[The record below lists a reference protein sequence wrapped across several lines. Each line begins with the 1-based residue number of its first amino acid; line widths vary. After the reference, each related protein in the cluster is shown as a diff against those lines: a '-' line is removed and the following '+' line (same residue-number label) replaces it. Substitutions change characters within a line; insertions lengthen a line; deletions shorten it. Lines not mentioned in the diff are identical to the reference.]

1 MQNIPHSMKQ
11 KPQREAN
18 KPRFVVDV
26 NTSLQSLR
34 QKYGGF
40 ARFISSAQLTGKQ
53 DSKDSE
59 IIKIANEKDYHII
72 TLNTDDFKDAPQ
84 KYDWL
89 KVGIICVNL
98 KEGNYRDRFGSL
110 LRELKRH
117 ENYYNKLIIMG
128 NKIEKNSYKAL
139 RIL

>member
-1 MQNIPHSMKQ
+1 MKPR
-11 KPQREAN
+11 PQRKAN

-34 QKYGGF
+34 HKYGGF

-72 TLNTDDFKDAPQ
+72 TLNTIDFEIAP
-84 KYDWL
+84 KEYAWL
-89 KVGIICVNL
+89 KIGIICVNL
-98 KEGNYRDRFGSL
+98 QEGNYRDRFGSL
-110 LRELKRH
+110 LRDLKRH
-117 ENYYNKLIIMG
+117 ENYYSKLIIMG
-128 NKIEKNSYKAL
+128 NKIKKISYTVLRKN
-139 RIL
+139 

>member
-1 MQNIPHSMKQ
+1 MKQ
-11 KPQREAN
+11 EPQRKAN

-53 DSKDSE
+53 DSKDAE
-59 IIKIANEKDYHII
+59 IIRIANERDYHII
-72 TLNTDDFKDAPQ
+72 TLNTDDFKNAPQ
-84 KYDWL
+84 NYNWL
-89 KVGIICVNL
+89 KIGIICVNL

-110 LRELKRH
+110 LREFKRH

-128 NKIEKNSYKAL
+128 NTIIKTSYKDL
-139 RIL
+139 RTKN